1 MYFNIY
7 SLEVTV
13 LDVSKFHL
21 SLTRSILSQM
31 GVRRIRVSDQLGV
44 VLDALL
50 AEPSGL
56 LIIDSKLPEG
66 ISCLR
71 LIRRIRSPVFQPLC
85 FMPIIVT
92 STAPT
97 DKFVEAAIRNG
108 ANYVV
113 AKPYSLRV
121 LQQRIQRVITDN
133 DKLELKD
140 DRYVLREMID
150 SMEARALCANPAMF
164 AALRFGDTAQ
174 DGGGASNTK
183 LDRESLIDMLRRPD
197 DEPPV
202 MNI

>member
-7 SLEVTV
+7 SLEVSV
-13 LDVSKFHL
+13 LDISKFQL

-31 GVRRIRVSDQLGV
+31 GVRRIRVSDQLDA

-50 AEPSGL
+50 TEPSGL
-56 LIIDSKLPEG
+56 LIVDSKLPEG
-66 ISCLR
+66 MPCLR
-71 LIRRIRSPVFQPLC
+71 LVRRLRSPVFQPLC

-97 DKFVEAAIRNG
+97 DRFVESAIRNG

-113 AKPYSLRV
+113 AKPFSLRV
-121 LQQRIQRVITDN
+121 LQQRIQRVIADN

-140 DRYVLREMID
+140 DRYVLKEMID

-164 AALRFGDTAQ
+164 AALRFGGVAPE
-174 DGGGASNTK
+174 GGDAPSTR
-183 LDRESLIDMLRRPD
+183 LDRQTLIEMLRRPD
-197 DEPPV
+197 DEPLHMKP
-202 MNI
+202 

>member
-13 LDVSKFHL
+13 LDASKFHL

-31 GVRRIRVSDQLGV
+31 GVRRIRISDQLGV

-56 LIIDSKLPEG
+56 LIVDSKLPEG

-92 STAPT
+92 SSAPT
-97 DKFVEAAIRNG
+97 DKFVESAIRNG
-108 ANYVV
+108 ANYVI

-133 DKLELKD
+133 DGLELKE
-140 DRYVLREMID
+140 DRYVLRQMIE
-150 SMEARALCANPAMF
+150 SMEARAMCANPALF
-164 AALRFGDTAQ
+164 ASLRFGDANQ
-174 DGGGASNTK
+174 EGRNPSDTK
-183 LDRESLIDMLRRPD
+183 LDRQSLIDMLRKPD
-197 DEPPV
+197 TEPPV
-202 MNI
+202 NNV